1 MYIYMYTYRKFG
13 LNKPFLLCVGKRY
26 GYKNYEILWQ
36 GLALMPKTFRGTWIF
51 KSTLKEKGLKKKK
64 KIGKGLKKKKTLP
77 TKPSG
82 VKKEIENERKR
93 PHAPY

>member
-1 MYIYMYTYRKFG
+1 MYIYRKFG

-36 GLALMPKTFRGTWIF
+36 GLALMPKTFRGTWIL

-64 KIGKGLKKKKTLP
+64 RNWKRPQKE
-77 TKPSG
+77 
-82 VKKEIENERKR
+82 KEIAHETFGGKKRK
-93 PHAPY
+93 